1 MSKIDLVRQ
10 EMMKA
15 LKEKD
20 MDRKN
25 ALSLL
30 LSALKAKFID
40 KRADLTEDEENAIVF
55 KEIKEAKETMDS
67 APEDRTDIIEECKL
81 KINVFSEFAPQLM
94 SEDEIRST
102 IQKVIGELGISNP
115 TSKDKGLIM
124 KSLMPLVKGKADGS
138 LVNKLV
144 GEILNNTL

>member
-20 MDRKN
+20 MERKN
-25 ALSLL
+25 ALSML

-40 KRADLTEDEENAIVF
+40 KRADLTEDEENAIVY
-55 KEIKEAKETMDS
+55 KEIKEAQETIES
-67 APEDRTDIIEECKL
+67 SPKDRLNIIEECKS
-81 KINVFSEFAPQLM
+81 KIKVLSEFAPQM
-94 SEDEIRST
+94 MAEEEIKQT
-102 IQKVIGELGISNP
+102 IQNVLDQLGISEP
-115 TSKDKGLIM
+115 TAKDKGKIM
-124 KSLMPLVKGKADGS
+124 KSLMPLVKGKADGG

-144 GEILNNTL
+144 GELFQ